1 MKIRLIGHLREPV
14 MQVGIAGPWFDFE
27 KTLKSFSYEIAENN
41 YGEMISALVAN
52 SHSIKAIEECNLN
65 QVPKN
70 RRILVLW
77 EPKIVNPQTYSKKT
91 LNNYGKIFTPSVDW
105 AENLGSESFLWPQ
118 LDLQN
123 NKPNFANWEQRQNKA
138 IIVLANK
145 FSACKGELYSLRREL
160 AYKTRNQ
167 DLLDLYGSKWNLGAM
182 YDLRHYV
189 GNFLRTPLKD
199 LSYVSYRYLMR
210 KHKNFKGLSEDKF
223 KTMANYK
230 ISVVIENSA
239 DYISEKLF
247 DSVSSGAITIYVG
260 PKIVKYGLDEHAVIQ
275 CESNANKIKEKIK
288 EIQSLPAQEQL
299 KIAKLQYSSLLIS
312 SSSWEC
318 HTVLRNLAIR
328 VNNYLIS
335 TMENTK

>member
-1 MKIRLIGHLREPV
+1 MKIRIVGHLREPV

-41 YGEMISALVAN
+41 FGEKINALVAN
-52 SHSIKAIEECNLN
+52 SHSLQAIKECNLN
-65 QVPKN
+65 HIPKS
-70 RRILVLW
+70 RRILILW
-77 EPKIVNPQTYSKKT
+77 EPKIVNPKTYSKKT

-118 LDLQN
+118 LDLQK
-123 NKPNFANWEQRQNKA
+123 NKPNFENWEQRQNKA
-138 IIVLANK
+138 TIVLANK

-160 AYKTRNQ
+160 SYKTRNQ

-199 LSYVSYRYLMR
+199 LSLASYRYLMR

-223 KTMANYK
+223 KTIANYK

-247 DSVSSGAITIYVG
+247 DSISSGAITIYVG
-260 PKIVKYGLDEHAVIQ
+260 PNVEKYGLSKNCVIQ
-275 CESNANKIKEKIK
+275 CKPKAKEIIRKIKYLKSI
-288 EIQSLPAQEQL
+288 STNEQIE
-299 KIAKLQYSSLLIS
+299 IAKLQYSSLLKTS
-312 SSSWEC
+312 GSWEC
-318 HTVLRNLAIR
+318 HTVLKNLALM
-328 VNNYLIS
+328 VNNYLNS
-335 TMENTK
+335 TAGKN